1 MSGLI
6 VRAARPA
13 DDARVGEL
21 TLDAFLTVY
30 ARKMPEVRY
39 DDARKKDLLD
49 VAAKRAR
56 ALVLV
61 AELEGRV
68 VGTVSLFKPGA
79 EGSEAWLPDA
89 ADLRHLAV
97 DPALHGRGVSQP
109 LLDRAEAIARD
120 EWKAAAVCLHVRQGA
135 HGVARLYQSRGYV
148 REPSGDLVKPIV
160 RLEAYVL
167 RFAPGRG

>member
-1 MSGLI
+1 MSVVV
-6 VRAARPA
+6 VREARPE
-13 DDARVGEL
+13 DDARVGQL

-39 DDARKKDLLD
+39 DEARRKDLLD

-61 AELEGRV
+61 AELDGRV

-79 EGSEAWLPDA
+79 EDSEAWLPGA

-97 DPALHGRGVSQP
+97 DVALHGRGVSKP

-120 EWKAAAVCLHVRQGA
+120 DWKVSAICLHVRRGA
-135 HGVARLYQSRGYV
+135 EGVARLYMSRGYV
-148 REPSGDLVKPIV
+148 REPAGDLVKPIV
-160 RLEAYVL
+160 SLEAYVR
-167 RFAPGRG
+167 RFPSP